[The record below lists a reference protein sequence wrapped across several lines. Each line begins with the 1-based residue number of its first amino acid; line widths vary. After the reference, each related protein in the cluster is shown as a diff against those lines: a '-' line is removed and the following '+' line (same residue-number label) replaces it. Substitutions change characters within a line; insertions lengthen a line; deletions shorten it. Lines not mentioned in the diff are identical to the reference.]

1 MKKIL
6 TLLLA
11 LWMLTGCV
19 AMAAENQLVVGSTT
33 AMSGAFFTDLFG
45 SNTADMDVR
54 ALLHGY
60 NLMSWDHE
68 TGTYQINDSVVAGM
82 AVSKDAQN
90 NRVYT
95 FDLYGDLKFSDG
107 SAITAKDYAFSILLT
122 ASPEL
127 AKLGGQSAAG
137 AILGMESYQ
146 SGKSS
151 VLRGVRLLSDTQM
164 SITISKAYEPYFYEM
179 ALFDYSP
186 YPISVLAPGCKV
198 VDTEKGVGIVN
209 ASGTGDALFT
219 AGLLQKTI
227 LDAATGYMS
236 HPSVVSGPYT
246 LTSYDA
252 QRGTASFAIN
262 PYYKGNEDG
271 EKPSIKTIVYRS
283 VANDEAI
290 DLLLSGEV
298 DLLNKMVAAD
308 TVSKGIQSIADQPF
322 SVANYPRSG
331 LSMISFSCER
341 QTVSSK
347 AVRQAIASC
356 FDRDALVKAY
366 TGNFGLKAN
375 GYFGI
380 GQWMYQLAAGT
391 IQPPVVDL
399 PANATAKET
408 AAYEKTVAQW
418 DALSLDKLKDY
429 PLDLDQAA
437 KLLDQDE
444 WRLGKDGIRAK
455 KIDGKTVALDLTLI
469 YPEGNAVGDALNA
482 TLAENL
488 AAIGVRLTVKAVPMN
503 ELLDIYYRRV
513 ARDCDMIYLATNFG
527 TVFDPSTTYSTD
539 EAYVKTV
546 NRTGIRDKKLAQL
559 AVDMRKT
566 EPGDVLSYC
575 QKWVAFQER
584 WTEVLPAIPVYS
596 NVYFDFYTTRLQNYR
611 VTENQTW
618 TQAIVGATLTQTA
631 E

>member
-19 AMAAENQLVVGSTT
+19 AMAAGNQLVVGSTT

-45 SNTADMDVR
+45 SNTADIDVR

-127 AKLGGQSAAG
+127 AKLGGQSAAVG
-137 AILGMESYQ
+137 AILGMDAYQ

-209 ASGTGDALFT
+209 AGGTGASIFT
-219 AGLLQKTI
+219 AALLQKTI

-246 LTSYDA
+246 LTRYDA
-252 QRGTASFAIN
+252 QSGTASFAIN

-271 EKPSIKTIVYRS
+271 EKPTIETIVYRS

-308 TVSKGIQSIADQPF
+308 TISKGIQSTANQPF

-399 PANATAKET
+399 PANATAKEI

-444 WRLGKDGIRAK
+444 WRIGKDGIRAK

-488 AAIGVRLTVKAVPMN
+488 AAIGVRLTDERAAGYLLPPRRARLRHDLSGD
-503 ELLDIYYRRV
+503 ELRHRLR
-513 ARDCDMIYLATNFG
+513 
-527 TVFDPSTTYSTD
+527 P
-539 EAYVKTV
+539 EH
-546 NRTGIRDKKLAQL
+546 
-559 AVDMRKT
+559 
-566 EPGDVLSYC
+566 DVLDGRGLCEDRQSHGHS
-575 QKWVAFQER
+575 R
-584 WTEVLPAIPVYS
+584 
-596 NVYFDFYTTRLQNYR
+596 
-611 VTENQTW
+611 
-618 TQAIVGATLTQTA
+618 
-631 E
+631 

>member
-1 MKKIL
+1 
-6 TLLLA
+6 
-11 LWMLTGCV
+11 
-19 AMAAENQLVVGSTT
+19 
-33 AMSGAFFTDLFG
+33 
-45 SNTADMDVR
+45 MD
-54 ALLHGY
+54 
-60 NLMSWDHE
+60 
-68 TGTYQINDSVVAGM
+68 
-82 AVSKDAQN
+82 
-90 NRVYT
+90 
-95 FDLYGDLKFSDG
+95 
-107 SAITAKDYAFSILLT
+107 
-122 ASPEL
+122 AS
-127 AKLGGQSAAG
+127 
-137 AILGMESYQ
+137 Q

-151 VLRGVRLLSDTQM
+151 VLRGVRLLSDTQV

-219 AGLLQKTI
+219 ADLLQKTI

-252 QRGTASFAIN
+252 QSGTASFAIN

-271 EKPSIKTIVYRS
+271 EKPTIETIVDRT

-308 TVSKGIQSIADQPF
+308 TISKGIQSTADQPF

-341 QTVSSK
+341 QTVSGK

-356 FDRDALVKAY
+356 FDRDTLVKAY
-366 TGNFGLKAN
+366 TGNFGLNAN

-380 GQWMYQLAAGT
+380 GQWMY
-391 IQPPVVDL
+391 
-399 PANATAKET
+399 
-408 AAYEKTVAQW
+408 
-418 DALSLDKLKDY
+418 
-429 PLDLDQAA
+429 
-437 KLLDQDE
+437 
-444 WRLGKDGIRAK
+444 
-455 KIDGKTVALDLTLI
+455 
-469 YPEGNAVGDALNA
+469 
-482 TLAENL
+482 
-488 AAIGVRLTVKAVPMN
+488 
-503 ELLDIYYRRV
+503 
-513 ARDCDMIYLATNFG
+513 
-527 TVFDPSTTYSTD
+527 
-539 EAYVKTV
+539 
-546 NRTGIRDKKLAQL
+546 QL

>member
-186 YPISVLAPGCKV
+186 YPIGVLAPGCKV

-209 ASGTGDALFT
+209 ASGTGDAIFT
-219 AGLLQKTI
+219 ADLLQKTI

-252 QRGTASFAIN
+252 QRGTASFAVN

-271 EKPSIKTIVYRS
+271 EKPTIETIVYRS

-356 FDRDALVKAY
+356 FDRDALVKSY

-391 IQPPVVDL
+391 IQPPVADL
-399 PANATAKET
+399 PANATAKEA

-418 DALSLDKLKDY
+418 DALSLDKLRDY

-437 KLLDQDE
+437 KLLEQDG
-444 WRLGKDGIRAK
+444 WRLGKDGLRAK

-482 TLAENL
+482 TLTENL

-503 ELLDIYYRRV
+503 ELLDIYYRRA

-539 EAYVKTV
+539 AAYVKTV
-546 NRTGIRDKKLAQL
+546 NRTGIRDSKLYQL
-559 AVDMRKT
+559 AMDMRKT